1 METLNQRFGNESRVI
16 LISNKLQLDLSYG
29 GFQQLSLQSLLE
41 GRISDSASVW
51 TLIKQK
57 RLDEGN
63 STWMVGKS
71 KKNMLLYK
79 NTNI

>member
-1 METLNQRFGNESRVI
+1 M
-16 LISNKLQLDLSYG
+16 ISNKLQFDLSYG
-29 GFQQLSLQSLLE
+29 GFEQLSLQSFLE
-41 GRISDSASVW
+41 GRNSDSANVW

-57 RLDEGN
+57 LLDEGN

-71 KKNMLLYK
+71 KKNMVLYK